1 MFWDI
6 PSLGDGRGLGE
17 EAARNTGPCRLA
29 LQEESICATRD
40 RCVLKLM
47 GRRGKPYSPAFLL
60 GHSVISISQCCA
72 KYPTKPV

>member
-17 EAARNTGPCRLA
+17 EAARNTGPCSLA

-40 RCVLKLM
+40 RCMLKLM
-47 GRRGKPYSPAFLL
+47 GRRGKPYSPTFLL
-60 GHSVISISQCCA
+60 GHGVIYISQ
-72 KYPTKPV
+72 